1 MSVPQPDDSCAE
13 AAIELRPEP
22 RAPGAARAF
31 VRHRLA
37 ELGFPALVEDAALI
51 AVEMVT
57 NAVREAPGGPIL
69 LSLRLSAG
77 RPVIEVRDC
86 SPVFPVLQP
95 PDFVAETGRGMHII
109 DALAE
114 QVGWYRSGHGKVVWA
129 ALR

>member
-1 MSVPQPDDSCAE
+1 MPDESCGE
-13 AAIELRPEP
+13 AAIDLCPEP
-22 RAPGAARAF
+22 RSPAAARAF
-31 VRHRLA
+31 VRHWMD
-37 ELGFPALVEDAALI
+37 ELGFPWLVEDAALI

-57 NAVREAPGGPIL
+57 NAVRDAPGGPIR

-86 SPVFPVLQP
+86 SPVLPVRQP
-95 PDFVAETGRGMHII
+95 PDVVAETGRGLHIM

-114 QVGWYRSGHGKVVWA
+114 EIGWHRCGQGKVVWA